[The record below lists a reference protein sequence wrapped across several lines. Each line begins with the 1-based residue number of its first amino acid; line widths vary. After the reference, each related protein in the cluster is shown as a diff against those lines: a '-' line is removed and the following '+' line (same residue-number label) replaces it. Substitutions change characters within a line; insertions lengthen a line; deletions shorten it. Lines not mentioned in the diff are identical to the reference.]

1 MCNFN
6 NDCGDNSDES
16 RADGA
21 LCGMLNYVFEI
32 MIYILVSSSQN
43 IFENCQ
49 PLEFFNQETQPHKML
64 ELSVLGEKCFFNS
77 AKVNKL
83 KNLRRRS
90 IS

>member
-49 PLEFFNQETQPHKML
+49 PLEFFNQET
-64 ELSVLGEKCFFNS
+64 
-77 AKVNKL
+77 AA
-83 KNLRRRS
+83 
-90 IS
+90 